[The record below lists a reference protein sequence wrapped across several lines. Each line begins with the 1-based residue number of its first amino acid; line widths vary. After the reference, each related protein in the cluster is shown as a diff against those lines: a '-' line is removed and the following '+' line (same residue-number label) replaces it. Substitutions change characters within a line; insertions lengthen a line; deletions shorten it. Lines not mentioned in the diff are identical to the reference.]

1 MMRQFRSVI
10 LFSEKPK
17 ALADFYGKVLDSEPG
32 WTGGEFVGFKVGD
45 GYITVGP
52 HSEVKGRSRDPKRIM
67 LMIEVD
73 DLKAEFERVKNLG
86 AKVIAAPYQPGEADG
101 EWLCTFEDPDGNYF
115 QISDVMSM

>member
-1 MMRQFRSVI
+1 MRQFRSLI

-17 ALADFYGKVLDSEPG
+17 ALADFYGKVFESTPG

-52 HSEVKGRSRDPKRIM
+52 HSKVKGMSQEPERIM

-73 DLKAEFERVKNLG
+73 MLKAEFERVKKLG
-86 AKVIAAPYQPGEADG
+86 AKVIAEPYQPGEADG
-101 EWLCTFEDPDGNYF
+101 EWLCTFADPDGNYF
-115 QISDVMSM
+115 QISEMMKM